1 MKMTASVPQ
10 IPCQA
15 MAQSSVD
22 SINLK
27 SLTFRTFIPRA
38 ARYGYLQKEIQI
50 MIFDVA
56 IIFCYIV
63 ISFHYL
69 GDCYHIGMV
78 MRYGLFCTWKDGFN
92 FDLLNYFKSDFDF
105 FSLNSGNYSLTFKK
119 ILKAIFSCSGP
130 TKFEIMFENGTVI
143 DKTKYNIV
151 NIISANLNVTY
162 WLFSYWTFYCHQSS
176 IKLVWSTN
184 DFAIVYVYVYVSVGI
199 YM

>member
-27 SLTFRTFIPRA
+27 SLTFRTFIPRT

-63 ISFHYL
+63 ISFHYFGRL
-69 GDCYHIGMV
+69 LSH
-78 MRYGLFCTWKDGFN
+78 RDGYALRT
-92 FDLLNYFKSDFDF
+92 LL
-105 FSLNSGNYSLTFKK
+105 
-119 ILKAIFSCSGP
+119 
-130 TKFEIMFENGTVI
+130 
-143 DKTKYNIV
+143 
-151 NIISANLNVTY
+151 
-162 WLFSYWTFYCHQSS
+162 
-176 IKLVWSTN
+176 
-184 DFAIVYVYVYVSVGI
+184 
-199 YM
+199 YMKRWI